1 MLLQII
7 VNGLT
12 LGLTYILIAV
22 GFSFIFGIARIF
34 NFAHGELYML
44 GGWLI
49 FILFGA
55 LGINYGIA
63 LLAAAVAIGFLGV
76 LLDRCFFQPF
86 RGQVVAPL
94 VIALGLQ
101 LLLASI
107 ALLVFGEKDVSVQS
121 PFTGITSIGTLTIPN
136 ERLMVILISVVLIA
150 CLVIFMRTTKLGLA
164 IRAVPQNMEAAM
176 LQGVNINQVSR
187 VAFFIGAF
195 MAAAAGGLL
204 APVFYVNAFQG
215 PWAVFKAIIIV
226 GLGGAGTLGGTVL
239 AGLIIGLVEA
249 FSFQFFG
256 SAVSEIVGFA
266 FIIIILLIR
275 PQGLLGHE
283 SA

>member
-1 MLLQII
+1 MLFQII
-7 VNGLT
+7 LNGLT

-49 FILFGA
+49 FILFGV
-55 LGINYGIA
+55 LGINYGVA
-63 LLAAAVAIGFLGV
+63 LLGAAVAIGLLGV
-76 LLDRCFFQPF
+76 LLDRFLFQPF

-94 VIALGLQ
+94 VVALGLQ

-107 ALLVFGEKDVSVQS
+107 ALLIFGEKDVSVQS
-121 PFTGITSIGTLTIPN
+121 PFTGITTIGTLSIAN
-136 ERLMVILISVVLIA
+136 ERLAVILISVVLIG
-150 CLVIFMRTTKLGLA
+150 CLVIFMRTTRLGLA

-176 LQGVNINQVSR
+176 LQGVNINRVSR
-187 VAFFIGAF
+187 AAFFIGAF

-204 APVFYVNAFQG
+204 APVFYVNVFQG